1 MENSK
6 PKRPPRFG
14 SVSKLI
20 EHFDTHDMGEY
31 WEQMPAADF
40 KVDLKSRRHLVA
52 INDALMTKLA
62 AVAKAKHVSLQRLV
76 NAWLEEKLLKAS

>member
-1 MENSK
+1 MEKSK
-6 PKRPPRFG
+6 SRRLPRVG
-14 SVSKLI
+14 SMNKLI

-40 KVDLKSRRHLVA
+40 EVDLKSRRHLVA
-52 INDALMTKLA
+52 INETLMTKLA
-62 AVAKAKHVSLQRLV
+62 AVAKAKHVSSQRLV